1 MKKIKYIAP
10 VLALFTVM
18 ACGPLDQMQSELDG
32 QKTDLEEIRES
43 PEEWDEF
50 VKGLDT
56 KKGTLSKMSKQIK
69 DLEELIDSMKGGEV
83 IEYALVAA
91 SPVKLETFK
100 SYVKVH
106 GVVSTDKSINVV
118 PEGMGIVRKV
128 MVKRG
133 SRVRAGQALAYLDT
147 QLMTKNI
154 KELETSLSFANTLFQ
169 KQKSLYDQ
177 NVGTELQYLE
187 AKNRKESLE
196 QSLATLKT
204 QRAKSTITA
213 PVSGTIDELFLQ
225 KGEMAAQG
233 MPFARIVNTSN
244 VYADADVSEKFI
256 SKINVGDEV
265 LVEFPYSNKEIPVKV
280 TYKSNYINPNNRTF
294 KVHASLA
301 GLKEKFVPN
310 MLTVLRLRDS
320 YAENSV
326 VINNTAISTDI
337 KGDFVFTLK
346 KSGEKYE
353 VVKTPI
359 ERGTT
364 FENESLI
371 LSGLKANDMLVTE
384 RYQTLAEGD
393 LVEVKK

>member
-1 MKKIKYIAP
+1 
-10 VLALFTVM
+10 M
-18 ACGPLDQMQSELDG
+18 AVACNPLDKMQSDLKSEVEGLAEL
-32 QKTDLEEIRES
+32 RNNS
-43 PEEWDEF
+43 EEWDEY
-50 VKGLDT
+50 VKELDT
-56 KKGTLSKMSKQIK
+56 KKGTLAKMSKQIK
-69 DLEELIDSMKGGEV
+69 DIEQLIDSMKGGEV

-91 SPVKLETFK
+91 SPVKLDTFK

-118 PEGMGIVRKV
+118 PEGMGIVRTV
-128 MVKRG
+128 LVKRG

-147 QLMTKNI
+147 QLMSKNI
-154 KELETSLSFANTLFQ
+154 KELETSLAFATTVFQ
-169 KQKSLYDQ
+169 KQKSLFDK

-196 QSLATLKT
+196 QSLSTLKT

-225 KGEMAAQG
+225 KGEMASQG

-244 VYADADVSEKFI
+244 VYAAADVSEKFI

-265 LVEFPYSNKEIPVKV
+265 LVQFPYSEKEIPVKV
-280 TYKSNYINPNNRTF
+280 TYKSNYINPANRTF

-310 MLTVLRLRDS
+310 MLTVLRLRDT
-320 YAENSV
+320 YAEKSV

-337 KGDFVFTLK
+337 NGDFVFVLT
-346 KSGEKYE
+346 KSGQKHE
-353 VVKTPI
+353 VVKKPI
-359 ERGTT
+359 KRGPT

-371 LSGLKANDMLVTE
+371 LSGLSAGDLLVTK
-384 RYQTLAEGD
+384 RYQTLAAGD